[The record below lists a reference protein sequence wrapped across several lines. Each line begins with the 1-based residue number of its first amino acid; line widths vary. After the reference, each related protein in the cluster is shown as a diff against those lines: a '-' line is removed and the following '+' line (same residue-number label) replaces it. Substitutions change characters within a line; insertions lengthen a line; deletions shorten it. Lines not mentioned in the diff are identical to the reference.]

1 LKNLILKKPK
11 GQIIAEFAIVLA
23 ALSLVAMAGF
33 SLATFLMVHGFDS
46 QLDRM
51 TNTFVN
57 INAE

>member
-1 LKNLILKKPK
+1 LKKPN

-33 SLATFLMVHGFDS
+33 SLATFLMVHGFDM